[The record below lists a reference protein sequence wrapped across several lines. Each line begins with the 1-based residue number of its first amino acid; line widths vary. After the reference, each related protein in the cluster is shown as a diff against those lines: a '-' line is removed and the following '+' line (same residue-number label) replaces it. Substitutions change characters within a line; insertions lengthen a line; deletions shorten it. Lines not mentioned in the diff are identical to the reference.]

1 MGKSSTHAIFSGFY
15 SDNMPWQF
23 LTSLQGLQRDEAYE
37 SAGRGFNKEHGGI
50 FDGFH
55 GINHRTWGLKGI
67 LLMNI

>member
-37 SAGRGFNKEHGGI
+37 SAGRGFNKEHGEFFMDFMG
-50 FDGFH
+50 
-55 GINHRTWGLKGI
+55 
-67 LLMNI
+67 